1 MKLLTSDTLPLS
13 RPTIVDCARSGYIRA
28 IDCTHDLSVGRGL
41 SERIAGFVRDSLS
54 ANKRTWRFQFPQEP
68 NWRDHWLEE
77 SEERVRELHDH
88 EADTLDAAVRDDYA
102 PWIEFVRLTGW
113 RLNASLLRWSTVNWF
128 ARTIVAVGKGGRR
141 VTTPITPEIRAVLE
155 PLRGHHEEWVF
166 TFVCRRNR
174 GKQVRGTRYPITYE
188 GAKSQWQR
196 DRKRA
201 GVTDF
206 RFHDFRH
213 DVATK
218 LLRATGN
225 LKLVQKA
232 LNHADIATTA
242 RYAHVLDDEVS
253 EALSCV
259 ARSRKK
265 SRTSIPNVA

>member
-1 MKLLTSDTLPLS
+1 MTLIAPATVNRSTTVVLKSLFS
-13 RPTIVDCARSGYIRA
+13 RA
-28 IDCTHDLSVGRGL
+28 
-41 SERIAGFVRDSLS
+41 
-54 ANKRTWRFQFPQEP
+54 KRTWRCQLPLEP

-77 SEERVRELHDH
+77 PEERVRELHEH
-88 EADTLDAAVRDDYA
+88 EADALDAAVRDDYA

-113 RLNASLLRWSTVNWF
+113 RLNASLLRWSNVNLF
-128 ARTIVAVGKGGRR
+128 GKTIVAVGKGGRK
-141 VTTPITPEIRAVLE
+141 VTTPITPEIRALLE
-155 PLRGHHEEWVF
+155 PLQGHHEEWVF

-174 GKQVRGTRYPITYE
+174 GQQKKGKRYPITYE

-218 LLRATGN
+218 LLRETGN

-232 LNHADIATTA
+232 LNHSDIATTA

-253 EALSCV
+253 EALSRV
-259 ARSRKK
+259 AKSRNK
-265 SRTSIPNVA
+265 SRTSISGAV